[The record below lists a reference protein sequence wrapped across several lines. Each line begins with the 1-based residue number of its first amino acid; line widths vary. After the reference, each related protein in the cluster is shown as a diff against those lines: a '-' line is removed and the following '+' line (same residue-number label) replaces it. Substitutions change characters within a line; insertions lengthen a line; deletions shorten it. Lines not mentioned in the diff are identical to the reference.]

1 MKIPKRIEPLV
12 EEGLVDSV
20 ICQLMSGKEAM
31 VYVVRCGSDI
41 RCAKVYKEANKRN
54 FCQSVSNAEGELV
67 RNGRRM
73 RAIQRRSYFG
83 WMTQKG
89 AWQSTEVDTM
99 SHLATVGVPTPKY
112 YNFFEG
118 VLLMELITD
127 SNGDIAPRLND
138 LTLSA
143 ELARTYHDFLIRQI
157 VRMLCHG
164 IVHGDLSEYN
174 VLIGNQGPVVIDF
187 PQAIFAASNH
197 NAQRILK
204 RDVDN
209 VTTYLSRFA
218 PELAH
223 TDYGSEIWSL
233 YQRGKLHLEVNL
245 TGNAEEKTKPV
256 NMSSVLNA
264 INAVLKK
271 EMAWQRY
278 KQERWTSRQLQY

>member
-31 VYVVRCGSDI
+31 VYVVRSGSDI

-54 FCQSVSNAEGELV
+54 FNQSVNYTKGGLV
-67 RNGRRM
+67 RNGRCM
-73 RAIQRRSYFG
+73 RAIQRKSYFG
-83 WMTQKG
+83 WMAQKE
-89 AWQSTEVDTM
+89 AWQSTEVDAM
-99 SHLATVGVPTPKY
+99 SLLATVGVPTPKSY
-112 YNFFEG
+112 HFFEG

-127 SNGDIAPRLND
+127 SNGDVAPRLND
-138 LTLSA
+138 LNLSA
-143 ELARTYHDFLIRQI
+143 ELARTYHGFLIGQI

-164 IVHGDLSEYN
+164 VVHGDLSEYN
-174 VLIGNQGPVVIDF
+174 VLIGNQGPIIIDF
-187 PQAIFAASNH
+187 SQAIFTANNPIAR
-197 NAQRILK
+197 RILK

-233 YQRGKLHLEVNL
+233 YQRGKLHLGTHL
-245 TGNAEEKTKPV
+245 TGNAEEKTMPV
-256 NMSSVLNA
+256 NVSSVLNA
-264 INAVLKK
+264 INAALKK
-271 EMAWQRY
+271 ERAWQKY